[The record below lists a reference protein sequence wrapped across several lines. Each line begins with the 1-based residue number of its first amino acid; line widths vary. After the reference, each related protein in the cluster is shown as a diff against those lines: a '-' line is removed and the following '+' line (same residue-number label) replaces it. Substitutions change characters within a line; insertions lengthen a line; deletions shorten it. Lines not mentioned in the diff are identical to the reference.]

1 MFAGNF
7 APAGWM
13 PCEGQLLIG
22 KEPTVTRRRFVQAG
36 GAAAAGLYLSGLP
49 AIASAASGPAHL
61 RRSAYSGRVGTTF
74 QAVSVTGATVALR
87 LTGVAD
93 LARATQTRSLAGRDD
108 AFALTF
114 TGPPGS
120 LRTCRMDHEC
130 PADERL
136 ERRDGQF
143 AQIHRRRVYA
153 GVERRAVEAGAA
165 RRQSIGRPRNR
176 SRPAAPF
183 ERAENPW
190 RS

>member
-120 LRTCRMDHEC
+120 LRSGIANLRHPSLAWVALFITPVGRSVNQLYEVVVD
-130 PADERL
+130 
-136 ERRDGQF
+136 
-143 AQIHRRRVYA
+143 
-153 GVERRAVEAGAA
+153 RAAV
-165 RRQSIGRPRNR
+165 R
-176 SRPAAPF
+176 
-183 ERAENPW
+183 
-190 RS
+190 